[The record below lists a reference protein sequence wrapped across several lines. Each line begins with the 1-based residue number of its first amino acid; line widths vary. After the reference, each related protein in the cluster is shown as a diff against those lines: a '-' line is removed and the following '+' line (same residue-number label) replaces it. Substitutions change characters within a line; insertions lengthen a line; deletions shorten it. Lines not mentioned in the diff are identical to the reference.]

1 MFFELFWGSL
11 GGDPIGPTKCLCTRV
26 LLQNAMLMTKVIR
39 ETRRPALEGS
49 KQSWLLQGGF
59 QESPS
64 TRCQSHVESHCVVER
79 NCMDSLNLGE
89 IRLSAKKSTSLVEL
103 DTLDCNLN
111 FKVRQKHCSEI
122 VLPFRATEQQK
133 GFQTYK
139 LIFT

>member
-1 MFFELFWGSL
+1 MIDSEQMCPTCFRFKLSTDMNSVFRTFWGSL
-11 GGDPIGPTKCLCTRV
+11 GGDPIGPTKRLCTRV
-26 LLQNAMLMTKVIR
+26 LLQNAMRMTKIIR

-89 IRLSAKKSTSLVEL
+89 IRLSDKKSTSLVE
-103 DTLDCNLN
+103 
-111 FKVRQKHCSEI
+111 S
-122 VLPFRATEQQK
+122 
-133 GFQTYK
+133 
-139 LIFT
+139 